1 MNTLITP
8 VILAGGIGSRLWP
21 LSRQAMPKQFLPLLN
36 ENTSLLQSTLARV
49 SDGLFDNAI
58 LVCNEQHRFIAAE
71 QAASS
76 APSALLLEPNG
87 KNTAPAIALAAH
99 YALQN
104 GDYWSAISDACRS
117 SY

>member
-1 MNTLITP
+1 
-8 VILAGGIGSRLWP
+8 
-21 LSRQAMPKQFLPLLN
+21 
-36 ENTSLLQSTLARV
+36 
-49 SDGLFDNAI
+49 I

-76 APSALLLEPNG
+76 TPSALLLEPKG

-104 GDYWSAISDACRS
+104 GITGPLLVMPADHHIKNFDVLTAKLPEAVK
-117 SY
+117 